1 MAEAAGAAVPEPLL
15 EGLPD
20 VISIWEILVRLPPK
34 ALLRCRAVC
43 PAWRR
48 ATSTRDFLLAHHDR
62 QPTSPLLYAYDRG
75 LDDDDESSNSLDIIP
90 FDPRAGVTTIDQ
102 LLLQP
107 IVARLDLKIFYMLA
121 SCDGLL
127 VLYVDFLDLC
137 ICNPATRQYASL
149 PMLLRQFRL
158 WGMYLHSPTGEY
170 RLLLNKQM
178 DLRHDDACHVF
189 TIGSGQPP
197 WQIGCPDG
205 GKLICPRVPLL
216 LHGNLH
222 WHRIKSQTIVV
233 FDTTAELFRQ
243 MRSPI
248 VSDNAGLFEIG
259 GMLGMSSLNN
269 GATTM
274 HIWVVQDYAG
284 EVWSFK
290 HRVELPVA
298 QLSVQFGEFK
308 NGSSVVVPSVGIW
321 VWALA
326 HSLIQIL
333 KFSWPI
339 HA

>member
-1 MAEAAGAAVPEPLL
+1 
-15 EGLPD
+15 
-20 VISIWEILVRLPPK
+20 
-34 ALLRCRAVC
+34 
-43 PAWRR
+43 
-48 ATSTRDFLLAHHDR
+48 
-62 QPTSPLLYAYDRG
+62 
-75 LDDDDESSNSLDIIP
+75 
-90 FDPRAGVTTIDQ
+90 
-102 LLLQP
+102 
-107 IVARLDLKIFYMLA
+107 
-121 SCDGLL
+121 
-127 VLYVDFLDLC
+127 
-137 ICNPATRQYASL
+137 
-149 PMLLRQFRL
+149 MLLREFRL

-274 HIWVVQDYAG
+274 HIWVMQDYAG

-308 NGSSVVVPSVGIW
+308 NGSSVVVPSGKDDVLVLVRFGEWLLQIDSHSNL
-321 VWALA
+321 VASFHRGGLGSSVVRLKQSLVPHTFFPALEGYVVDG
-326 HSLIQIL
+326 
-333 KFSWPI
+333 FPFCGD
-339 HA
+339 